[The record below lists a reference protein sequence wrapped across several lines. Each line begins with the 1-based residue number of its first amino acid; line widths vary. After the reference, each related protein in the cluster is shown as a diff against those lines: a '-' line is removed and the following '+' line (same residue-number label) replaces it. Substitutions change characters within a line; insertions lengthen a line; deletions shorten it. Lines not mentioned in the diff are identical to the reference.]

1 MITINTMFPRFIG
14 KHVLSASLKDLKL
27 TLMPKLKVFFL
38 FSNEKTEVHPIGC
51 TDQSETSQT
60 CH

>member
-1 MITINTMFPRFIG
+1 MFPRVIG

-27 TLMPKLKVFFL
+27 TLMPKLKVFFFL

-51 TDQSETSQT
+51 TDPSETSQT